1 MSEECKD
8 HLTKKPVF
16 LPRGIRSY
24 AKSPFGKMKQHNH
37 YKAPPATAEKDADDK
52 ADKDDKAKDG
62 GGGDAAA
69 TTTTDN
75 ASSKQ
80 TKDESKESATEDE
93 EMPSESEKG

>member
-37 YKAPPATAEKDADDK
+37 YKAPPATAEKDAADK

-62 GGGDAAA
+62 GDGDAAA
-69 TTTTDN
+69 TTTDN

>member
-1 MSEECKD
+1 MSEECKE

-37 YKAPPATAEKDADDK
+37 YKAPTTTTTEEKDK
-52 ADKDDKAKDG
+52 ADKVKDEAKDG
-62 GGGDAAA
+62 EDAA
-69 TTTTDN
+69 TGND
-75 ASSKQ
+75 ASSKRT
-80 TKDESKESATEDE
+80 TKDESNKESATEDE

>member
-37 YKAPPATAEKDADDK
+37 YKAPPTEKDATEK
-52 ADKDDKAKDG
+52 AEKADKAKDG
-62 GGGDAAA
+62 GEV
-69 TTTTDN
+69 TDN
-75 ASSKQ
+75 DSSSKQ

>member
-37 YKAPPATAEKDADDK
+37 YKAPPTEKDATEK
-52 ADKDDKAKDG
+52 ADKAKDG
-62 GGGDAAA
+62 GEV
-69 TTTTDN
+69 TDN
-75 ASSKQ
+75 DSSSKQ